1 MPDDARAA
9 EDPALEPPPPAP
21 MREVRYEVS
30 RDFVPILAEAGISLL
45 VSTYQAGKL
54 VAVGTDQGKLTL
66 SFHNFEQA
74 MGLALSRDMLA
85 IGTRY
90 QVWMLAREPGMAAQL
105 DRGHA
110 YDDCYLARRSHF
122 TGQIHIH
129 ELTWGSD
136 AGGDGGSE
144 LWLVNTLFSCLA
156 TLDDRHSFVPRWR
169 PKFITGLAAEDRCHL
184 N

>member
-1 MPDDARAA
+1 MPSEQEA
-9 EDPALEPPPPAP
+9 EQPQTPPVA

-30 RDFVPILAEAGISLL
+30 RDFVPILAEAGVSLL

-54 VAVGTDQGKLTL
+54 VVVGTDQGKLTL

-74 MGLALSRDMLA
+74 MGLALSRETLA
-85 IGTRY
+85 VGTRY
-90 QVWMLAREPGMAAQL
+90 QVWLLAREAGMAAQL

-129 ELTWGSD
+129 ELAWGELEAEVGSQRSEVRYQTHRPLTSD
-136 AGGDGGSE
+136 
-144 LWLVNTLFSCLA
+144 L
-156 TLDDRHSFVPRWR
+156 
-169 PKFITGLAAEDRCHL
+169 
-184 N
+184 

>member
-1 MPDDARAA
+1 INWPDD
-9 EDPALEPPPPAP
+9 DPDANSDPDQPPQPPVA

-30 RDFVPILAEAGISLL
+30 KDFVSILAEAGASLL

-54 VAVGTDQGKLTL
+54 VVVGTDQGKLTL

-74 MGLALSRDMLA
+74 MGLALSRETLA

-90 QVWMLAREPGMAAQL
+90 QVWLLAREAGMAAQL

-129 ELTWGSD
+129 ELAWGVPE
-136 AGGDGGSE
+136 ARGQTSE
-144 LWLVNTLFSCLA
+144 VRSQ
-156 TLDDRHSFVPRWR
+156 R
-169 PKFITGLAAEDRCHL
+169 AEVGM
-184 N
+184 

>member
-1 MPDDARAA
+1 MPPDPPVARD
-9 EDPALEPPPPAP
+9 EVEPQPAPP

-30 RDFVPILAEAGISLL
+30 RDFVPILAESGASLL

-54 VAVGTDQGKLTL
+54 VVVGTDQGKLTL

-74 MGLALSRDMLA
+74 MGLALSREMIA
-85 IGTRY
+85 VGTRY
-90 QVWMLAREPGMAAQL
+90 QVWLLAREAGMAAQL

-129 ELTWGSD
+129 ELAWGGTN
-136 AGGDGGSE
+136 GGE
-144 LWLVNTLFSCLA
+144 LWVVNTLFSCLA
-156 TLDDRHSFVPRWR
+156 TLD
-169 PKFITGLAAEDRCHL
+169 E
-184 N
+184 

>member
-1 MPDDARAA
+1 RRSLACASGLCVPRLRVGLVSRAMSKEREPDANDA
-9 EDPALEPPPPAP
+9 EQPQTPPVA

-30 RDFVPILAEAGISLL
+30 RDFVPILAESGASLL
-45 VSTYQAGKL
+45 ISTYQAGKL
-54 VAVGTDQGKLTL
+54 VVVGTDQGKLTL

-74 MGLALSRDMLA
+74 MGLALSRETLA

-90 QVWMLAREPGMAAQL
+90 QVWLLAREAGMAAQL

-129 ELTWGSD
+129 ELVWG
-136 AGGDGGSE
+136 E
-144 LWLVNTLFSCLA
+144 
-156 TLDDRHSFVPRWR
+156 
-169 PKFITGLAAEDRCHL
+169 AEG
-184 N
+184 